1 MSNYNFATQFCTRH
15 QKYLRKSLE
24 NFLFLYFVQI
34 KKIYKYNHY
43 KLTIMIT
50 KKNIFVLMQ
59 LHHEK
64 ECPAY
69 PVVCEKCNKDGI
81 PRAKV
86 GGQEITGLVS

>member
-1 MSNYNFATQFCTRH
+1 
-15 QKYLRKSLE
+15 
-24 NFLFLYFVQI
+24 
-34 KKIYKYNHY
+34 
-43 KLTIMIT
+43 MIT

-86 GGQEITGLVS
+86 GGQEITGLVSWLS